1 MGVQRLLR
9 AVYRRALHSAD
20 GTVREEELGRQLQQD
35 RVLAAILPPEFSA
48 SHSGSPAVLAAAVAA
63 WVFEGEEA
71 ARAVQAATGARDQ
84 DRGMT
89 LQTFVHEMN
98 SRHHAALVRKQDFS
112 QAFSLG
118 RVMSARLMCRGDALQ
133 ERAAAPYD
141 VCTEAEALA
150 QLCADYQLPAGMS
163 ATEMVWVVEERLGL
177 PHEQHVLPAEAAAGG
192 AGRMTAE
199 AVVAEALVLLFA
211 QAGRH
216 VVLVPEEEAQS
227 RAVAME
233 GLARVIG
240 GDDSLAGGGEQH
252 LVDYTALDGPE
263 SPHAAELEAR
273 GLARP
278 FGSYRRSRR
287 AAVPDDTDLLEQLQ
301 IGLRPASAEYR
312 GGGGLSEREEVELA
326 LTPTDADRAAHS
338 HLPHAKKKERRR
350 RAFDDMMSL
359 TGQRPAESRG
369 SSERQAAQQKGA
381 EARKKLE
388 ALRTEG
394 SPTSDT
400 WVASPPVQGQRHSSS
415 RAKDAIAAHLESI
428 GCS

>member
-1 MGVQRLLR
+1 M
-9 AVYRRALHSAD
+9 
-20 GTVREEELGRQLQQD
+20 
-35 RVLAAILPPEFSA
+35 
-48 SHSGSPAVLAAAVAA
+48 
-63 WVFEGEEA
+63 
-71 ARAVQAATGARDQ
+71 
-84 DRGMT
+84 
-89 LQTFVHEMN
+89 
-98 SRHHAALVRKQDFS
+98 
-112 QAFSLG
+112 
-118 RVMSARLMCRGDALQ
+118 Q

-150 QLCADYQLPAGMS
+150 QLRADYQLPAGMS

-177 PHEQHVLPAEAAAGG
+177 PHEQQALPAEAAAGG

-199 AVVAEALVLLFA
+199 GVAAEALVLLFA
-211 QAGRH
+211 QVGRH

-312 GGGGLSEREEVELA
+312 GDGLSEREEVERA
-326 LTPTDADRAAHS
+326 LTPTDADRAAH
-338 HLPHAKKKERRR
+338 LPHHQKKEHRRK
-350 RAFDDMMSL
+350 AFEEIMSL
-359 TGQRPAESRG
+359 TSPGADDHRAESRG

-394 SPTSDT
+394 SPTST
-400 WVASPPVQGQRHSSS
+400 AWVATPPVQGQRHSSS

>member
-1 MGVQRLLR
+1 M
-9 AVYRRALHSAD
+9 
-20 GTVREEELGRQLQQD
+20 
-35 RVLAAILPPEFSA
+35 
-48 SHSGSPAVLAAAVAA
+48 
-63 WVFEGEEA
+63 
-71 ARAVQAATGARDQ
+71 
-84 DRGMT
+84 
-89 LQTFVHEMN
+89 
-98 SRHHAALVRKQDFS
+98 
-112 QAFSLG
+112 
-118 RVMSARLMCRGDALQ
+118 Q

-150 QLCADYQLPAGMS
+150 QLRADYQLPAGMS

-177 PHEQHVLPAEAAAGG
+177 PHEQQALPAEAAAGG

-199 AVVAEALVLLFA
+199 GVAAEALVLLFA
-211 QAGRH
+211 QVGRH

-227 RAVAME
+227 RAI
-233 GLARVIG
+233 IG
-240 GDDSLAGGGEQH
+240 ADDSLAGGGEQQ
-252 LVDYTALDGPE
+252 LVDYAALDGPE

-312 GGGGLSEREEVELA
+312 GDGLSEREEVERA
-326 LTPTDADRAAHS
+326 LTPTDADRAAH
-338 HLPHAKKKERRR
+338 LPHHQRKDRRR
-350 RAFDDMMSL
+350 KAFDDMMSL
-359 TGQRPAESRG
+359 TSPGADDHRAESRG

-394 SPTSDT
+394 SPTST
-400 WVASPPVQGQRHSSS
+400 AWVATPPVQGQRHSSS